1 MKILHII
8 TQGERG
14 GAQAHV
20 RDVVLGLRDRGHQT
34 YVATGA
40 HEDKADSW
48 LFDELKQEGFQGHQ
62 LRIVKNLGRSVNFWK
77 DIKAGLEIVRLV
89 RSINPDVVHLH
100 SSKAGSVGSVA
111 AKLAGA
117 KVVYTAHGF
126 VFTEPMNKLKKYFYI
141 ISEFISRFFRD
152 YTITVSKF
160 DYDVGRQMH
169 IIPKRKGGVIYNG
182 LDAKNIDKLLDKHDA
197 REVIYRKMG
206 IALPQSVRMVGLIA
220 NLYSAKGV
228 THLIHAAYL
237 ARRYK
242 GLDNTI
248 FVVIGEGELRA
259 ELEEQIKEL
268 ELETIFF
275 LVGAIPN
282 AYQYA
287 KAFDLFVMPSVKEGF
302 PYALLE
308 MMMAQTPFVA
318 TRVGGIPEI
327 EQYAAAPLVEP
338 GSAKFLTEK
347 IMEVLSAKK
356 TRKIGIGKL
365 SVFPSKFTL
374 KHMIEKIEEVYEGLV
389 G

>member
-20 RDVVLGLRDRGHQT
+20 RDVVIGLQQRGHQA

-40 HEDKADSW
+40 QESSEDAW
-48 LFDELKQEGFQGHQ
+48 LFNELKSSGFQSHQ
-62 LRIVKNLGRSVNFWK
+62 LRIIKSLGRAVRLWK
-77 DIKAGLEIVRLV
+77 DFKAGLETWKLV
-89 RSINPDVVHLH
+89 RTIRPDVVHLH
-100 SSKAGSVGSVA
+100 SSKAGSVCAVA

-117 KVVYTAHGF
+117 KVVYTVHGF
-126 VFTEPMNKLKKYFYI
+126 VFTEPMGKLNRCFYI
-141 ISEFISRFFRD
+141 LSEFISRFFRN

-160 DYDVGRQMH
+160 DYDVGRHMH

-182 LDAKNIDKLLDKHDA
+182 INEKNATNLFEKHDA

-206 IALPQSVRMVGLIA
+206 IALPQTVRMIGLIA

-259 ELEEQIKEL
+259 ELESQIKEL
-268 ELETIFF
+268 DLETVFF
-275 LVGAIPN
+275 LVGAIPD
-282 AYQYA
+282 AYRYV

-308 MMMAQTPFVA
+308 TMLAKVPFVA

-327 EQYAAAPLVEP
+327 EQYAAAPLVP
-338 GSAKFLTEK
+338 AGSAKFLTEK
-347 IMEVLSAKK
+347 IVDFLNAKK
-356 TRKIGIGKL
+356 VRKMTLAKQ
-365 SVFPSKFTL
+365 VFPEKFTL
-374 KHMIEKIEEVYEGLV
+374 HHMVDRIEEVYKGLV

>member
-20 RDVVLGLRDRGHQT
+20 RDVIIGLQNKGHQT
-34 YVATGA
+34 YVATGIQ
-40 HEDKADSW
+40 EDQQDAW
-48 LFDELKQEGFQGHQ
+48 LFNELKSNNLQSHQ
-62 LRIVKNLGRSVNFWK
+62 LRIIKNLGRSVSFWK
-77 DIKAGLEIVRLV
+77 DFKAGIETWRLV
-89 RSINPDVVHLH
+89 RSIRPDVVHLH
-100 SSKAGSVGSVA
+100 SSKAGSVCAVG

-117 KVVYTAHGF
+117 KVVYTVHGF
-126 VFTEPMNKLKKYFYI
+126 VFTEPMSKLKRYFYI
-141 ISEFISRFFRD
+141 LSEFISRFFRN
-152 YTITVSKF
+152 YTVTVSKF
-160 DYDVGRQMH
+160 DYDVGRHMH
-169 IIPKRKGGVIYNG
+169 IIPKGKGGVIYNG
-182 LDAKNIDKLLDKHDA
+182 INEKNIDKLLEMHDA

-206 IALPQSVRMVGLIA
+206 IALPQTVRMIGLVA

-248 FVVIGEGELRA
+248 FVVIGEGELRS
-259 ELEEQIKEL
+259 ELEAQIKEFQ
-268 ELETIFF
+268 LETIFF
-275 LVGAIPN
+275 LVGAIPD
-282 AYQYA
+282 AYRYS

-308 MMMAQTPFVA
+308 TMLAKVPFIS

-327 EQYAAAPLVEP
+327 EQYAAAPLVLP

-347 IMEVLSAKK
+347 IMDFLNAKK
-356 TRKIGIGKL
+356 VRKMTLGK
-365 SVFPSKFTL
+365 SVFPEKFTL
-374 KHMIEKIEEVYEGLV
+374 THMVDRIEEVYKKLLQ
-389 G
+389 